1 MPSHRREPEGAI
13 MIDRIFFAALTFCL
27 LIAGTLAI
35 GAAMFGE
42 ARVASAEARVVQL
55 ERVVVV
61 GKRMA
66 ASAVAQAV
74 ATQPATRPGA

>member
-1 MPSHRREPEGAI
+1 VNPKEHF

-42 ARVASAEARVVQL
+42 ARSASAGARVVQL
-55 ERVVVV
+55 ERVVIV
-61 GKRMA
+61 GKRVA
-66 ASAVAQAV
+66 PASAVAEAS
-74 ATQPATRPGA
+74 ATRPGA